1 MNYRKVY
8 NALIEKAQK
17 RIICNEYQEIHHIL
31 PKSMGGSNNA
41 DNLVSL
47 TAREHFIAH
56 VLLAH
61 IHDNNQMSSALIIMK
76 GRKNGY
82 FNSRLYEIGRKKK
95 SKSIVGNQYAKG
107 LVVSDHAKLAVI
119 ESNKRRIRTVAM
131 EEKCTF
137 AGKTHSDEHK
147 AYMSQIMK
155 NRVFSDETR
164 QKMKDA
170 QKKRFALNP
179 ISNETKAKMSQS
191 KRNNHAINQVN

>member
-1 MNYRKVY
+1 MNYQKVY
-8 NALIEKAQK
+8 NSLIDKAQK
-17 RIICNEYQEIHHIL
+17 RTICNEYQEIHHIL
-31 PKSMGGSNNA
+31 PKSMGGSNKA

-95 SKSIVGNQYAKG
+95 SKSMIGNQYAKG
-107 LVVSDHAKLAVI
+107 LIVPVHTKLAVI
-119 ESNKRRIRTVAM
+119 ESNKSRVRTVAM
-131 EEKCTF
+131 KEKCTF
-137 AGKTHSDEHK
+137 SGKNHSDEHK
-147 AYMSQIMK
+147 EYMSQLMK
-155 NRVFSDETR
+155 NRSFSDATR

-170 QKKRFALNP
+170 QQKRFALNP
-179 ISNETKAKMSQS
+179 VSNETKAKMSQA
-191 KRNNHAINQVN
+191 KRNNYAFN